1 MWPIVQSVSLIL
13 QSIKTTTNYNDQ
25 SFNFGHLWHV
35 HLVDKKDLENQLE
48 CNQASSHM
56 EMFLQLGHS
65 SQICCWL
72 AAVWPPP
79 WLVGWLMSN
88 QWTPHCHKL
97 DCWVP
102 SCGFPPPPPLF
113 NKSFWSLDWNFQG
126 IFWSV
131 GWILWRGQSCT
142 LLGSLTKGG
151 NVQWIADNFGKLAKM
166 PNIKTLDDTSNALTL
181 PF

>member
-1 MWPIVQSVSLIL
+1 
-13 QSIKTTTNYNDQ
+13 
-25 SFNFGHLWHV
+25 
-35 HLVDKKDLENQLE
+35 
-48 CNQASSHM
+48 M

-65 SQICCWL
+65 SQICLWSNL
-72 AAVWPPP
+72 SLTTL
-79 WLVGWLMSN
+79 LVGWLVSLLVVWLVGCCAD
-88 QWTPHCHKL
+88 QCPPHCHKL